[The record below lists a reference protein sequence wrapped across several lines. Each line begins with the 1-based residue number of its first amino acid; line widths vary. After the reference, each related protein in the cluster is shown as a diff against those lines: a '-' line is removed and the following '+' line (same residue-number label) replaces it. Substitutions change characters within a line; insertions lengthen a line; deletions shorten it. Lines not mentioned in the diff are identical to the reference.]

1 MLREYCPRCQSLQNM
16 DIINTEGSE
25 KDEKGRII
33 KFPVIG
39 FQCSVCKTFVKSEEK
54 AHDFQNG
61 RTKMLREYCPRC
73 QSLQNMDII
82 NTEGSEKDEKGRI
95 IKFPVIGFQCSV
107 CKTFLK
113 SEEIK

>member
-1 MLREYCPRCQSLQNM
+1 
-16 DIINTEGSE
+16 
-25 KDEKGRII
+25 
-33 KFPVIG
+33 
-39 FQCSVCKTFVKSEEK
+39 
-54 AHDFQNG
+54 
-61 RTKMLREYCPRC
+61 MLREYCPRC